1 MSNIYL
7 SCCGGEGGGGGGA
20 GYNNPCNYL
29 VPLFMVISEAY
40 NGKKKKL
47 LILHLKWLALLTI
60 KSLPAKNIF
69 EEHFL
74 PIFNNLFQQSNLSC
88 NFIDWLSE
96 S

>member
-40 NGKKKKL
+40 NGKKKK
-47 LILHLKWLALLTI
+47 ITYVT
-60 KSLPAKNIF
+60 S
-69 EEHFL
+69 
-74 PIFNNLFQQSNLSC
+74 
-88 NFIDWLSE
+88 
-96 S
+96 